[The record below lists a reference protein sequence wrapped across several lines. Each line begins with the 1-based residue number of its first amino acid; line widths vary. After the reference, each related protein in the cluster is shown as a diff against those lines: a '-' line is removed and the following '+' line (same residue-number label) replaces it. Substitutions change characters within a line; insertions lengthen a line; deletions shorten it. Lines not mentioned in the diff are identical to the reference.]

1 MTPSHLASAPV
12 SADEEYALPGVE
24 ALLAGT
30 LALMTGHAQACCD
43 GHRDAMARKI
53 AAQLGWIGE
62 LQGFTPHF
70 RTVLG
75 TLRARWLQ
83 QAGLPDD
90 AGAHAQ
96 AAALSAAEQHRA
108 LWLRAPEVL
117 Q

>member
-75 TLRARWLQ
+75 TLQARWLQ

-90 AGAHAQ
+90 AHAQ